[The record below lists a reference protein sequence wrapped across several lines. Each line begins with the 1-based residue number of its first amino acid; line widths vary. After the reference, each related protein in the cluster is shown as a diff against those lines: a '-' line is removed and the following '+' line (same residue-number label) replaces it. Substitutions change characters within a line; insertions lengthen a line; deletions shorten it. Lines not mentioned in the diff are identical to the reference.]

1 MKCFLICLF
10 SLIHLQT
17 DAQDLKKQSVKFTFK
32 NEKSTDFS
40 IETFKFYVSQLVFL
54 KNGEIVFE
62 ERNSFHLIDIINTKN
77 QFSFD
82 VNESVEYDQ
91 IQFLL
96 GIDSLTNVSGALDGD
111 LDPTKGMYWAW
122 QSGYIN
128 FKLEGIHLDC
138 PARDN
143 KFEFHL
149 GGYLPPFL
157 AAKKVLLNCTNQEL
171 LQVEFN
177 LEAFF
182 NQINFE
188 TTQRIMSPGQNAV
201 DLSVICAKQFRIIE

>member
-1 MKCFLICLF
+1 MKCFLIFLLCLIY
-10 SLIHLQT
+10 LKT
-17 DAQDLKKQSVKFTFK
+17 DAQDLKKQAVKFTFQ

-62 ERNSFHLIDIINTKN
+62 EKNSFHLIDIINNKN

-82 VNESVEYDQ
+82 INESIEYDQ

-128 FKLEGIHLDC
+128 FKLEGIHSKC
-138 PARDN
+138 PTRDN
-143 KFEFHL
+143 KFQFHL

-157 AAKKVLLNCTNQEL
+157 AAKSVLLNCKPSDNIQITFDTASFL
-171 LQVEFN
+171 
-177 LEAFF
+177 
-182 NQINFE
+182 NQIDFTN
-188 TTQRIMSPGQNAV
+188 TNTIMSPGQKTV
-201 DLSVICAKQFRIIE
+201 DLSATCVKHFKVIE